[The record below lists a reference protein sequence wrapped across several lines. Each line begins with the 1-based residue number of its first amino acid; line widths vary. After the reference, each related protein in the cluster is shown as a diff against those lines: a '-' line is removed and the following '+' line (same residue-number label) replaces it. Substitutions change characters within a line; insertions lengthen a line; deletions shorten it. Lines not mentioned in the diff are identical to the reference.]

1 MFLKEFHA
9 MCFQKDTWKERLIEL
24 ELPCGKRKA
33 FLTFFSG
40 TKLPPHLVGHK
51 HGQPGAHLKQKQYW
65 MEEWH
70 ALLDYIVFSLLFSS
84 LIPLESIGDLITHL
98 FSNWF
103 LCKWVQQTTINV
115 QRVDWYIFCIPWG
128 CILWMES
135 SAPKIF

>member
-1 MFLKEFHA
+1 
-9 MCFQKDTWKERLIEL
+9 
-24 ELPCGKRKA
+24 
-33 FLTFFSG
+33 
-40 TKLPPHLVGHK
+40 
-51 HGQPGAHLKQKQYW
+51 